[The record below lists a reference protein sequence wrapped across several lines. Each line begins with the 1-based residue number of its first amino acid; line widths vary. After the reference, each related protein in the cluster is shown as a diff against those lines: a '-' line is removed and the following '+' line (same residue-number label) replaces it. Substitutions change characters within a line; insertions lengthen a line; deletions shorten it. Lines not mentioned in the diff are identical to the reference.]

1 MNQRTI
7 QKLETRN
14 RLLDAASKR
23 LRCEGLSGSSVA
35 SVMKD
40 AGLTHGGFYSH
51 FSDKDELTRE
61 AFIHSLARNRESW
74 MKEKAGE
81 SWRQRLTRLAKRYLT
96 SGHRDNLDSSC
107 PFAALGAEAARSNP
121 EFKAVFEQEFA
132 KSLSKLCEE
141 DFDRLKHSKGD
152 EALAYFSMLVGALT
166 LSRAVSS
173 DELSGRILTAAADR
187 ASMLVADN

>member
-1 MNQRTI
+1 MNQRAI

-23 LRCEGLSGSSVA
+23 LRSEGLSGSSVA

-61 AFIHSLARNRESW
+61 AFIHSLIRNREVW
-74 MKEKAGE
+74 MKQEAGE
-81 SWRQRLTRLAKRYLT
+81 SWKQRLTRLAKRYLT
-96 SGHRDNLDSSC
+96 PKHRDNLNNSC

-121 EFKAVFEQEFA
+121 EFKSVFEQELA

-141 DFDRLKHSKGD
+141 DFAQLDHGKGD
-152 EALAYFSMLVGALT
+152 EALAYLSMLIGALT

-173 DELSGRILTAAADR
+173 EELSGRILTAAAER
-187 ASMLVADN
+187 CSMLVAEN

>member
-1 MNQRTI
+1 MNQRAI

-23 LRCEGLSGSSVA
+23 LRSEGLTGSSVA

-74 MKEKAGE
+74 MNQEAGE
-81 SWRQRLTRLAKRYLT
+81 SWKQRLNRLAKRYLT
-96 SGHRDNLDSSC
+96 PKHRDNLDTSC
-107 PFAALGAEAARSNP
+107 PFAALGTEAARSKP
-121 EFKAVFEQEFA
+121 EFKTVFEQELT
-132 KSLSKLCEE
+132 KSLSRLCEE
-141 DFDRLKHSKGD
+141 DFTQLEHSKGD
-152 EALAYFSMLVGALT
+152 EALAYLSMLVGALI

-173 DELSGRILTAAADR
+173 EDLSGRILTAVADR
-187 ASMLVADN
+187 SSMLVSEN